1 VPDHPAAY
9 PRGRI
14 GTVPPPYVAH
24 LRVYEPLAAFPGAEQ
39 ERWRRYAAD
48 GSAPGRH
55 TGALLERAA
64 ATRALIALRLP
75 ADGELE
81 HAYVAAVDGVTV
93 VCPWALRERMA
104 EAAVDATDGVSP
116 VLAEAL
122 VPPALRAEAEGV
134 VALRR
139 SAGEEPRTHVQS
151 ATWGVPVRWFA
162 LFDDDERT
170 LVLRDGARSLT
181 YRTEM
186 SRARRRAARALS
198 VLRRSLGEGVGVVVA
213 VEVMARWLEDFHP
226 RSLVELD
233 YGGLVG
239 LLDDDALREDHSAAD
254 VAATLAALGAGDGT
268 GAGRAY
274 ERVLSRWRET
284 EWAERVN

>member
-1 VPDHPAAY
+1 
-9 PRGRI
+9 
-14 GTVPPPYVAH
+14 VPPPYVTQ
-24 LRVYEPLAAFPGAEQ
+24 LRVYEPLAAFSGAEQ

-48 GSAPGRH
+48 GSAPERR
-55 TGALLERAA
+55 TGALLERSAV
-64 ATRALIALRLP
+64 TRALIALRLP
-75 ADGELE
+75 AAGEVD

-104 EAAVDATDGVSP
+104 EAAMGTVEGVSP
-116 VLAEAL
+116 VVAEAL
-122 VPPALRAEAEGV
+122 VPPALRAEAEAL
-134 VALRR
+134 VARRR
-139 SAGEEPRTHVQS
+139 SDGEEPRYHVQS
-151 ATWGVPVRWFA
+151 AAWGVPVRWFA
-162 LFDDDERT
+162 LFDDEERT

-186 SRARRRAARALS
+186 SRARRRAARALA
-198 VLRRSLGEGVGVVVA
+198 VLRRSLGEGVGVVDA
-213 VEVMARWLEDFHP
+213 VEGVARWLEEFHP

-239 LLDDDALREDHSAAD
+239 LLDDEALREDHSAAD
-254 VAATLAALGAGDGT
+254 VGVTLAALAAGDGS

-274 ERVLSRWRET
+274 RRVMNRWRET

>member
-1 VPDHPAAY
+1 
-9 PRGRI
+9 
-14 GTVPPPYVAH
+14 
-24 LRVYEPLAAFPGAEQ
+24 VYEPLAAFSGAEQ
-39 ERWRRYAAD
+39 ERWRRYAAA
-48 GSAPGRH
+48 GAAPERG

-64 ATRALIALRLP
+64 ATRALIGLRLP
-75 ADGELE
+75 ADGEVD

-104 EAAVDATDGVSP
+104 EAAMDATEGVPP
-116 VLAEAL
+116 VVAEAL
-122 VPPALRAEAEGV
+122 VPPLLRAEAEGV
-134 VALRR
+134 VARRR
-139 SAGEEPRTHVQS
+139 SAGEEPRTHVAS

-198 VLRRSLGEGVGVVVA
+198 VLRRSLGEGVGVVDA
-213 VEVMARWLEDFHP
+213 VEGMARWLEEFHP

-233 YGGLVG
+233 YGGLVS
-239 LLDDDALREDHSAAD
+239 LLDDDLLREDHSASD
-254 VAATLAALGAGDGT
+254 VAVTLAALASGDGA

-274 ERVLSRWRET
+274 ERVMTRWRET